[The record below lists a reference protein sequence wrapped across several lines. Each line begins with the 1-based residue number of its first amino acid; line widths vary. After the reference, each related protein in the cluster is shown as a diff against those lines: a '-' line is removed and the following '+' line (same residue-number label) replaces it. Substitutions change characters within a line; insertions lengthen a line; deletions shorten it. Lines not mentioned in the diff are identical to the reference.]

1 MDMEREMQVEMS
13 RRQTEQRMMTQ
24 QLNPIKSSMR
34 VGAGGALQSEIIYP
48 GLQKAG
54 GLRKTT
60 PRIGHNNSND
70 KF

>member
-1 MDMEREMQVEMS
+1 MDMEREMQVEMI
-13 RRQTEQRMMTQ
+13 RRQSEQRMMTQ
-24 QLNPIKSSMR
+24 QINPIKSSMR

-48 GLQKAG
+48 GLQKAS

-60 PRIGHNNSND
+60 PRINHNSND